1 MQLQER
7 QMGKLVIKSDGKT
20 SEKLPLFNVTPAK
33 PTNKFSKPNET
44 KKQKV
49 LTVTKQKLAQLEDTS
64 YFSNPDGEMVV
75 KKGTEISGIAYDK
88 VQELLVVLQETM
100 LCEDKTSETYQKLVQ
115 KLPSEYKNKY
125 HFLIQASI
133 SYPEC

>member
-33 PTNKFSKPNET
+33 PINNFPKPKET
-44 KKQKV
+44 KQKV
-49 LTVTKQKLAQLEDTS
+49 LMLTKQKLAQVQDTS
-64 YFSNPDGEMVV
+64 YFSNPDGEMIV
-75 KKGTEISGIAYDK
+75 KKGTSEISGIAYDK
-88 VQELLVVLQETM
+88 VQELLVVLQDTM

-115 KLPSEYKNKY
+115 KLPSEYRNKY
-125 HFLIQASI
+125 HFLIQAST
-133 SYPEC
+133 SYPA